1 MNLKILLNILQLEG
15 YDPEKLIR
23 WVSANQE
30 KVELEGKKPLVWT
43 TKAKLIYTIALI
55 LWPIT
60 LIAPEWGLWLAVK
73 VVGPIDFV
81 IKEQVKRKV
90 RRKIDMLKA
99 GGLRVVGISGSYG
112 KSSVKEYLYQCL
124 KNKYRVVR
132 TPESYNTVLG
142 IAKVVEME
150 LWDDAQI
157 FICEMGAYKTGET
170 LEICQMVDPD
180 YAMLTGLNEQ
190 HLERF
195 GSVEAEILGESESI
209 KYVLKKQGKVV
220 VNLGDELV
228 KGAWGGISG
237 VIGYGVETRGPVE
250 QNIEGAIKMAKV
262 LGVGEK
268 QLPKTFLPLEH
279 RLTTIKRGKFTI
291 IDDAYSSNTTGFRA
305 AIDYLEK
312 FKGWKIVV
320 TPGIIE
326 LGKETTR
333 IHVELGEL
341 MRGRIDQL
349 ILVGDNERTRGLYT
363 GFGGGEYVNALSD
376 VWSRISVQGGV
387 VLFENDLPDNY

>member
-1 MNLKILLNILQLEG
+1 
-15 YDPEKLIR
+15 
-23 WVSANQE
+23 
-30 KVELEGKKPLVWT
+30 
-43 TKAKLIYTIALI
+43 
-55 LWPIT
+55 
-60 LIAPEWGLWLAVK
+60 
-73 VVGPIDFV
+73 
-81 IKEQVKRKV
+81 
-90 RRKIDMLKA
+90 
-99 GGLRVVGISGSYG
+99 
-112 KSSVKEYLYQCL
+112 
-124 KNKYRVVR
+124 
-132 TPESYNTVLG
+132 
-142 IAKVVEME
+142 
-150 LWDDAQI
+150 
-157 FICEMGAYKTGET
+157 
-170 LEICQMVDPD
+170 
-180 YAMLTGLNEQ
+180 
-190 HLERF
+190 
-195 GSVEAEILGESESI
+195 
-209 KYVLKKQGKVV
+209 
-220 VNLGDELV
+220 
-228 KGAWGGISG
+228 
-237 VIGYGVETRGPVE
+237 
-250 QNIEGAIKMAKV
+250 MAKV